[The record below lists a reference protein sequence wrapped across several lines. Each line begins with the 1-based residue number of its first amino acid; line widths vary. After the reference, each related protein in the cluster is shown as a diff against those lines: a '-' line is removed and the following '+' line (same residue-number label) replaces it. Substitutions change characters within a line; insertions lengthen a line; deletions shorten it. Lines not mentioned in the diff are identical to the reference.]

1 MRLLIVRHGDPDYER
16 DSLTKKGWREAELL
30 AKRLS
35 KLTVKDFYVSP
46 LGRARDT
53 ASLTLK
59 KMNRTAEEC
68 QWLREFDVRITR
80 PDRPDAESIAW
91 DWLPQDWT
99 KEERFWQRELWAAN
113 EVMHEGTTQGTHD
126 GNGIR
131 IARSAEGGA
140 GAEYD
145 WVVQN
150 LDALLAEHGYVRDG
164 ANYRVER
171 ANRDTLVFF
180 CHFGLECVLRGA
192 DFCDDRLYGRA
203 QKGNRIFPHLWLR
216 GHLASVCRRRGTCVF
231 GAVLRDV

>member
-150 LDALLAEHGYVRDG
+150 LVALLATE
-164 ANYRVER
+164 
-171 ANRDTLVFF
+171 
-180 CHFGLECVLRGA
+180 ECVAYGAVASHLRGA